1 MALSSWIDHAQVH
14 NLITRATK
22 RVFVLRYYS
31 KFMEGKDLF
40 KLYTSLVRS
49 VIEYSSVTYHFLL
62 TKTKESALENVQKW
76 CLRCI
81 FGYNKSYDEL
91 LAESGMSSLADR
103 REKAVVKFT
112 NKTLKNPVYA
122 HWFKRN
128 PNQTSAC
135 IPTKYQEE
143 FARTSRLYNSPLFY
157 MRRLLNQTRHDPLPE
172 NDFIYLAHLFD
183 DL

>member
-31 KFMEGKDLF
+31 KFMEGKDLI

-81 FGYNKSYDEL
+81 FGYKKSYVSYREL
-91 LAESGMSSLADR
+91 LAESGLP
-103 REKAVVKFT
+103 
-112 NKTLKNPVYA
+112 TLKERRKVA
-122 HWFKRN
+122 VLK
-128 PNQTSAC
+128 
-135 IPTKYQEE
+135 
-143 FARTSRLYNSPLFY
+143 FAQKTAANLF
-157 MRRLLNQTRHDPLPE
+157 MTINLLVIR
-172 NDFIYLAHLFD
+172 
-183 DL
+183 